1 MVFTEKTFDKCLSNL
16 DELNA
21 ILLLGQNF
29 GLATIL
35 GDKIKQTFL
44 PEETIIIDYQD
55 CDKNFGS
62 LLFGM
67 LGNDFFSKKKLIKI
81 FNFKG
86 KIGNDLKFINEDKFK
101 DKLIIFFAPEIDS
114 KSATKAFFEKGD
126 LTASIIC
133 YNDELKIAID
143 VINNYCS
150 KNELKMEQNAILQLA
165 EMLHGDR
172 RVLINELE
180 KMSLMYVDNTT
191 QITTDDINDIVET
204 EQEFNPSTMI
214 DCILSG
220 DMTSANNEFELL
232 KKDDIQMISIVK
244 MFEKSLINIAE
255 MKQMINSGMTIDEV
269 IRAKFIFFKRIPFVK
284 KILTTIN
291 EKKIDMYFQYL
302 KQVEKF
308 AKIYGNEI
316 ARSYF
321 ERCFLVK

>member
-86 KIGNDLKFINEDKFK
+86 KIGNDLKFLNENKFK
-101 DKLIIFFAPEIDS
+101 DKLIIFFAPEVDS
-114 KSATKAFFEKGD
+114 KSATKAFFEKGGF
-126 LTASIIC
+126 TASIIC
-133 YNDELKIAID
+133 YNDELKTAID
-143 VINNYCS
+143 VINDYCS
-150 KNELKMEQNAILQLA
+150 KNGLQIEPNAIQQLA

-191 QITTDDINDIVET
+191 QITIDDINNIVET

-220 DMTSANNEFELL
+220 EMTSANNEFELL

-244 MFEKSLINIAE
+244 MFEKSLLGIAE
-255 MKQMINSGMTIDEV
+255 MKQMINSGMAIDEA
-269 IRAKFIFFKRIPFVK
+269 IKAKFIFFKRIPLVK

-291 EKKIDMYFQYL
+291 EKKIDTYFQHL

-308 AKIYGNEI
+308 AKIYIHIFNI
-316 ARSYF
+316 
-321 ERCFLVK
+321 